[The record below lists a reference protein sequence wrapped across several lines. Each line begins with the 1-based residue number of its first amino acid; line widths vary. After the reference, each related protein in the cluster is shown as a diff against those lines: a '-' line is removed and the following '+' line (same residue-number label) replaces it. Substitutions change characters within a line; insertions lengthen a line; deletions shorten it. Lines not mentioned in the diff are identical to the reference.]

1 MFHVLLFLLHRRF
14 KETYFN
20 LISGSNRRS
29 QALSLFGWRL
39 AAAGCR
45 FPRDALRSHYV
56 QSVTD
61 TLMSG
66 SGSNGLRAAPPC
78 GC

>member
-20 LISGSNRRS
+20 LIRSSNCRS
-29 QALSLFGWRL
+29 QMPSLFGSRL
-39 AAAGCR
+39 TVPRCR
-45 FPRDALRSHYV
+45 FPQDELRSHYV

-61 TLMSG
+61 IADVQL
-66 SGSNGLRAAPPC
+66 LQ
-78 GC
+78 

>member
-1 MFHVLLFLLHRRF
+1 MFHVLRFLLHRRF

-20 LISGSNRRS
+20 LIRSSNRRS
-29 QALSLFGWRL
+29 QALSLFGWRFTPPR
-39 AAAGCR
+39 CR

-61 TLMSG
+61 
-66 SGSNGLRAAPPC
+66 AADVQLLQ
-78 GC
+78 

>member
-20 LISGSNRRS
+20 LIRSSNRRS

-39 AAAGCR
+39 VAPRCR
-45 FPRDALRSHYV
+45 FAREALRSHYV
-56 QSVTD
+56 QCVTD
-61 TLMSG
+61 TDDVQL
-66 SGSNGLRAAPPC
+66 LQ
-78 GC
+78 

>member
-20 LISGSNRRS
+20 LIRSSNCRS

-39 AAAGCR
+39 TAPGCG
-45 FPRDALRSHYV
+45 FPEDALRSHYV

-61 TLMSG
+61 AADVQ
-66 SGSNGLRAAPPC
+66 LRQ
-78 GC
+78 